1 MMSFRWLNKQGVE
14 SSDGFVFQRMD
25 RFYYHYIRA
34 GSPLKIIVEPGVN
47 AEDISSKSLE
57 VLSPETQAAVKRDIA
72 QALDFM
78 GVKHHFS

>member
-34 GSPLKIIVEPGVN
+34 GSLLKIIVEPGVN
-47 AEDISSKSLE
+47 TEEISSESLNT
-57 VLSPETQAAVKRDIA
+57 LSPEMQTIVKRDII

-78 GVKHHFS
+78 GIRHRFS